1 MAEMRHLRKLARS
14 MLFSR
19 HTANMRTNIQR
30 QSSGRPNMT
39 RYTSFD
45 FRNSVLAIVATIL
58 VSTSSLFFAAGPIGQ
73 ANAQTV
79 QTQSA
84 YPLA

>member
-1 MAEMRHLRKLARS
+1 
-14 MLFSR
+14 
-19 HTANMRTNIQR
+19 
-30 QSSGRPNMT
+30 MT
-39 RYTSFD
+39 RYNSFD

-58 VSTSSLFFAAGPIGQ
+58 VSTSSLFFAAGSIGQ
-73 ANAQTV
+73 ANAATV

>member
-1 MAEMRHLRKLARS
+1 
-14 MLFSR
+14 
-19 HTANMRTNIQR
+19 
-30 QSSGRPNMT
+30 MT
-39 RYTSFD
+39 RYNSVD

-58 VSTSSLFFAAGPIGQ
+58 VSTSSLFFAAGPISQ
-73 ANAQTV
+73 ANAATV